1 MIPIELKPPSF
12 DPAPYLARIARG
24 EAACGDLGLRIDR
37 DGRWYYQGSPIGRLA
52 MVKLF
57 ASVLHRLPDGSH
69 WLVTPGEQGRVDVED
84 APFVVVEL
92 RQAGTASAPLIEL
105 RTNLDEWVPLD
116 RDHPLTLRPVGAP
129 PVDVPYLGVRDGL
142 EARLTRPVYYELV
155 ELAHPDAGGRWLE
168 VESRGTRF
176 VVGRLDGTAA

>member
-37 DGRWYYQGSPIGRLA
+37 DGRWYYQGSPIGRPA
-52 MVKLF
+52 MIKLF
-57 ASVLHRLPDGSH
+57 ASVLHRLPDGSY
-69 WLVTPGEQGRVDVED
+69 WLVTPGEQVRVEVED
-84 APFVVVEL
+84 VPFVVVEL
-92 RQAGTASAPLIEL
+92 REAGTAAAPLIEL

-116 RDHPLTLRPVGAP
+116 RSHPLTLRPVGTP
-129 PVDVPYLGVRDGL
+129 PADVPYLGVRNGL

-155 ELAHPDAGGRWLE
+155 ELAQPDPGGRHLE
-168 VESRGTRF
+168 VASGGTRF
-176 VVGRLDGTAA
+176 VVGRLDGPAA